1 MNRVAPHLRFIAGT
15 LMIGVVVTVLMM
27 PLLGA
32 RHASAVVAVVPAML
46 LGHALFAPALLGAKA
61 GLLRAVKV
69 LRLFGGGQ
77 RTFEGVVEGNRFRV
91 WRIIQYH
98 NSFRPAIVGTVEPT
112 PSGSRLRGT
121 MSINPLVA
129 IFLFVWFSAAI
140 ASGIGAL
147 AGPADTPPLKRLLP
161 VGMLVFGWILASGG
175 YTIEARAARERLQEI
190 AGVTTGHLPPRRETP
205 A

>member
-129 IFLFVWFSAAI
+129 IFLFVWFSAAQRSQ
-140 ASGIGAL
+140 AGSGL
-147 AGPADTPPLKRLLP
+147 WP
-161 VGMLVFGWILASGG
+161 VPRTRPRSSACCRWACSCSGG
-175 YTIEARAARERLQEI
+175 SWPRAATRSKRGPRESVSRKSQ
-190 AGVTTGHLPPRRETP
+190 A
-205 A
+205 